1 MKVPYSTPLEVFA
14 PHGGALSARLHVG
27 VDHGLRET
35 RSGAERKTR
44 RQTLP
49 EERRGVKARNLRFH
63 DFEVDPR
70 LFDKPRHPR
79 KERLRGAVADAPD
92 ELRADDGRILGMILG
107 GFLEPGE
114 EGRNSD
120 AARHPDFVPG
130 VVSRIRFKEGER
142 EGAPGTFDR
151 HRVARTDGRQGVGR
165 EVAQSL
171 HGKEERAVGADRGDG
186 KRMLFFTVG
195 REEGEFARTHG
206 KGDVSENDFARSAGQ
221 PAARRRRGA
230 ERLDAKERFLRAA
243 VETRVLDAYM
253 DRQCTV
259 AQWDMSLSR
268 LQADIVLQQTA
279 LSSGDVETFLQY
291 DIDFHVIFYEDA
303 GLERIGKVVQAHT
316 GNEHRARL
324 LNAKDTKENRDCIMA
339 EHQAIMDA
347 IRKKDKAEVKALL
360 EVHLG
365 RLTGQLDYLEM
376 AYPDFFRK

>member
-1 MKVPYSTPLEVFA
+1 M
-14 PHGGALSARLHVG
+14 
-27 VDHGLRET
+27 
-35 RSGAERKTR
+35 
-44 RQTLP
+44 
-49 EERRGVKARNLRFH
+49 RGYEQNASSWVY
-63 DFEVDPR
+63 
-70 LFDKPRHPR
+70 
-79 KERLRGAVADAPD
+79 D
-92 ELRADDGRILGMILG
+92 ELRQRIVNLIYKPGQEIGIQSLAE
-107 GFLEPGE
+107 GFG
-114 EGRNSD
+114 
-120 AARHPDFVPG
+120 
-130 VVSRIRFKEGER
+130 VSRSPVRDALLRLGRDRLVDIFPQK
-142 EGAPGTFDR
+142 GT
-151 HRVARTDGRQGVGR
+151 RVAY
-165 EVAQSL
+165 L
-171 HGKEERAVGADRGDG
+171 DRDII
-186 KRMLFFTVG
+186 M
-195 REEGEFARTHG
+195 
-206 KGDVSENDFARSAGQ
+206 Q
-221 PAARRRRGA
+221 
-230 ERLDAKERFLRAA
+230 ERFLRAA

-365 RLTGQLDYLEM
+365 RLTGQLDYLEK